1 MATITRQ
8 RTGHLD
14 DVEGGVR
21 MDQQG
26 GGSRTDQQD
35 GGSRTGQQGGEGST
49 TSGVAAISVGESV
62 AERADAVLRDCV
74 QALVGLASRTPG
86 FDIQVSDGG
95 RRSVRLRHVGG
106 GLAAQLL
113 MDGEAGTDAEPIDLS
128 PSPASFV
135 AELTAVLAGSRDH

>member
-26 GGSRTDQQD
+26 GSSRMD
-35 GGSRTGQQGGEGST
+35 QQGGSGRMDQQGDEGST
-49 TSGVAAISVGESV
+49 ASGAVASSV

-113 MDGEAGTDAEPIDLS
+113 MDGAAGAEAEPIDLS